1 MSAEE
6 KLRTII
12 QEIKD
17 IYMELTQ
24 GEPTP
29 DDEID
34 ARVNLIDKI
43 RDLTNIDTFQVG
55 ANIRLFEDTLNKLE
69 DWDTLELWFSET
81 ELPDFI
87 AKVIN
92 ITDNVAL
99 DELEEQVEKDVS
111 QEAHENLTAVQYDI
125 DKIVDQVSDKFKG
138 EIDDLKHKI
147 DLLKHEIEVKDETI
161 KQVVQKKVI
170 KKITP
175 KKDVKLP
182 PPTIKIPSVGKPEVA
197 PHVRAP
203 IKAETE
209 KSPGIIGAKSI
220 EKVQAKIEKEIEKL
234 TPIPKLEEQEPVYE
248 EMQEEAKSV
257 INILEDLEPVPGI
270 AQSDKSSDSTS
281 ILEILDEQESAS
293 KTLVPK
299 VIEITAEESNEPP
312 FTTEVLPVEKVVPE
326 KKDTSPFIAKK
337 PKITTVSVEEIESE
351 DIKSSGTELFDVF
364 NSVGDVPLE
373 KPSPS
378 IDLPSLEP
386 VKEKKK
392 KEVKKKK
399 KEIEA
404 TNFVDFNAPM
414 PEYSK
419 EEEQIPLSEDELPK
433 DKDSLYQELI
443 ALEGRRYSLE
453 KNFKDLEK
461 SYNSGTI
468 DDFEYKNN
476 TDDLKNRL
484 DEITSRINRIR
495 RIIASM

>member
-6 KLRTII
+6 KLRAII

-17 IYMELTQ
+17 IYLELTQ

-29 DDEID
+29 DDEIE

-43 RDLTNIDTFQVG
+43 RDLKDIDTFQVG
-55 ANIRLFEDTLNKLE
+55 ANMHLFEDTLNKLE
-69 DWDTLELWFSET
+69 NWDTLELWFSET
-81 ELPDFI
+81 ELPDYI
-87 AKVIN
+87 AKIIN
-92 ITDNVAL
+92 ITDNVAI
-99 DELEEQVEKDVS
+99 DEEVEHFEKVVN
-111 QEAHENLTAVQYDI
+111 QEAHDNLSAVQYDI

-161 KQVVQKKVI
+161 KNSTQKKVI

-203 IKAETE
+203 IKAETK
-209 KSPGIIGAKSI
+209 KSPEIIGAKSI

-234 TPIPKLEEQEPVYE
+234 TPIPKLEEQQPIYE

-257 INILEDLEPVPGI
+257 INVLEDLEPVPSI
-270 AQSDKSSDSTS
+270 SQPDNSSDSAS
-281 ILEILDEQESAS
+281 IIDILDEQESAS

-299 VIEITAEESNEPP
+299 VIEVTAEESKEPP
-312 FTTEVLPVEKVVPE
+312 FTTEVLPVKEIVPE
-326 KKDTSPFIAKK
+326 KKDTSPFIARK
-337 PKITTVSVEEIESE
+337 PKITTVSVEEIENE

-364 NSVGDVPLE
+364 NSVGDIPPE
-373 KPSPS
+373 KPSAS
-378 IDLPSLEP
+378 IELPSLEP
-386 VKEKKK
+386 VKDKKKKEAKKKK
-392 KEVKKKK
+392 KEV
-399 KEIEA
+399 E
-404 TNFVDFNAPM
+404 TTRFVDFNAPET
-414 PEYSK
+414 EYSK
-419 EEEQIPLSEDELPK
+419 VEEEISISDQELPK

-453 KNFKDLEK
+453 KNFKDIEK

-468 DDFEYKNN
+468 DDFEYKKH

-495 RIIASM
+495 RLIASM